1 MKTGYYQ
8 KYIITLYYHSYHII
22 IIIIVIIYDII
33 LIKEYKNVNF
43 NETFVKL
50 LSEFVCSRRFLSRP
64 RCSGHLQPVW

>member
-8 KYIITLYYHSYHII
+8 KYIIILSYSYHI

-43 NETFVKL
+43 N
-50 LSEFVCSRRFLSRP
+50 
-64 RCSGHLQPVW
+64 